1 MGYSKKNIII
11 ISPVHALLLKKL
23 KEKSYIVKY
32 YPFIKYSDLE
42 KKVKETNLIIL
53 RSGIKIDKNIINRAK
68 KLKYIIRAGTG
79 LDNIDLLTAK
89 KNNIKVFNLPNLNS
103 RSCAEF
109 TFGLILSVARNVVKA
124 DKELRKNIWNKSKL
138 YGFELRNKT
147 LGIVGLGNIG
157 SQVAK
162 IAKGF
167 SLKVIANVANTRKK
181 RNSNVELVSLN
192 DLLKRS
198 DFITFNVPLNNKTKN
213 LLNFQNSKLLKK
225 NSIIINLSRGGVV
238 NESVLYKLLKK
249 KLIFGAATDVFLH
262 EKKRNKLF
270 KLNNVV
276 VTPHIGAMT
285 FDTQK
290 IIANEVFKKVTKL
303 LN

>member
-1 MGYSKKNIII
+1 
-11 ISPVHALLLKKL
+11 
-23 KEKSYIVKY
+23 
-32 YPFIKYSDLE
+32 
-42 KKVKETNLIIL
+42 
-53 RSGIKIDKNIINRAK
+53 
-68 KLKYIIRAGTG
+68 
-79 LDNIDLLTAK
+79 
-89 KNNIKVFNLPNLNS
+89 
-103 RSCAEF
+103 
-109 TFGLILSVARNVVKA
+109 
-124 DKELRKNIWNKSKL
+124 
-138 YGFELRNKT
+138 
-147 LGIVGLGNIG
+147 
-157 SQVAK
+157 
-162 IAKGF
+162 
-167 SLKVIANVANTRKK
+167 
-181 RNSNVELVSLN
+181 VELVSLN